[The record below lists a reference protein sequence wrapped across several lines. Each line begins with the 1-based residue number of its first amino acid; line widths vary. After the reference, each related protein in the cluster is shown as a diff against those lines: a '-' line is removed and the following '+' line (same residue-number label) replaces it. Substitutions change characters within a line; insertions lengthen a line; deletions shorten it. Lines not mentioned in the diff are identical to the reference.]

1 MTQVFFDL
9 YGFET
14 DAIDSLIE
22 PLEKTLQVDFVART
36 SGYWGDYY
44 SYKGQD
50 NQEYKLQ
57 PNIDEEDEVI
67 EKSFPNMK
75 LLFRV
80 TETQR
85 ADVIKELLTENI
97 QGINFLRRKI
107 IDL

>member
-1 MTQVFFDL
+1 MAQVFFDL

-14 DAIDSLIE
+14 DEIDTLIK
-22 PLEKTLQVDFVART
+22 PLEKVLQVDFVARD
-36 SGYWGDYY
+36 SGYWGEYY
-44 SYKGQD
+44 SYKGQN

-57 PNIDEEDEVI
+57 PNIDEENEIV
-67 EKSFPNMK
+67 EKSFPSMK

-85 ADVIKELLTENI
+85 ADAIKELLTQNI

-107 IDL
+107 FDL